1 MTAFVEE
8 CRKEWKR
15 LGVPDLLADEMAAEL
30 EADLTEAEADGI
42 AAAEFLG
49 ESDPRRFA
57 ATWATER
64 GLVPKPQAPKSRKR
78 LWIALAACV
87 VLVCVALS
95 TLALIQVGN
104 EPAHAAN
111 PVKVPRLVGLKA
123 CDAVRVGHL
132 AGLAMLHTVYRSR
145 CHARVVYQKPA
156 AGTYVPL
163 HAPTTIRLRLVRTPR
178 LVGLNVCSAKQVA
191 ARQGLHVVKSW
202 PGQTTTENLP
212 ASSMCKN
219 FVLSQT
225 PAAGHLVRR
234 PVTVTV
240 RVSCLSPRKP
250 DCTLP
255 RDGRKALGATSELG
269 AA

>member
-8 CRKEWKR
+8 CRREWKQ

-30 EADLTEAEADGI
+30 EADLAEAEADGI

-64 GLVPKPQAPKSRKR
+64 GLVRKPSAQKSRKR
-78 LWIALAACV
+78 LWIAVAACV

-95 TLALIQVGN
+95 TLALVQVGN

-145 CHARVVYQKPA
+145 CDARVVYQRPA

-178 LVGLNVCSAKQVA
+178 LVGLNVCDAKAVA
-191 ARQGLHVVKSW
+191 ARQGLHILKSS
-202 PGQTTTENLP
+202 PPDETKIPLP

-219 FVLSQT
+219 FVLSQR
-225 PAAGHLVRR
+225 PAVGQVVRR
-234 PVTVTV
+234 PVTVV
-240 RVSCLSPRKP
+240 IRVSKLRNSGSR
-250 DCTLP
+250 
-255 RDGRKALGATSELG
+255 
-269 AA
+269 

>member
-1 MTAFVEE
+1 MTAFVDE
-8 CRKEWKR
+8 CRQEWKR
-15 LGVPDLLADEMAAEL
+15 LGVPDLLAEEMATEL
-30 EADLTEAEADGI
+30 EADLADAEADGVS
-42 AAAEFLG
+42 AAELLG

-64 GLVPKPQAPKSRKR
+64 GLVSKGPPQKSRKR
-78 LWIALAACV
+78 LWIALAACLV
-87 VLVCVALS
+87 FVCVALP
-95 TLALIQVGN
+95 TLALVRLGS

-132 AGLAMLHTVYRSR
+132 AGLGMLHTVYRSR
-145 CHARVVYQKPA
+145 CDALVVYQKPA

-163 HAPTTIRLRLVRTPR
+163 HAPTTIRLSLVRTPR

-191 ARQGLHVVKSW
+191 AKQGLHVIKSD
-202 PGQTTTENLP
+202 GTTKMNLP

-219 FVLSQT
+219 FVLRQT
-225 PAAGHLVRR
+225 PAAGQIVSR

-240 RVSCLSPRKP
+240 RVSRYTPPQKHDRTP
-250 DCTLP
+250 P
-255 RDGRKALGATSELG
+255 HGGRHALRATFDPEV
-269 AA
+269 A